1 MGDCAAAAAKAK
13 TSVWWDID
21 RCGVPP
27 SCRDPHRVAHSVIAA
42 LAAAGCTG
50 PVSIFAYGDAA
61 RVAPPV
67 LAALSSTGISL
78 NHVPA
83 GAKDG
88 TDKKMLVDMLFWA
101 FDNPPPGNYLLIS
114 GDQDFS
120 DLLHRLRMKRYG
132 ILLAQPSNVSS
143 RVLAAAAK
151 TVWSWER
158 LVAGESLLVES
169 THTHS
174 VPDYNPKLNSLDVS
188 KCSQNKSLDGSK
200 CLQSKSLDGSKCSNS
215 KVHAVC
221 GNGDSN
227 VKACNQYKVKH
238 LQKYVK
244 KTNAASRFTS
254 NQDQVVL
261 VDGFSDDFAGST
273 GSEQDKSSVSSS
285 SSSSESLEVDLPT
298 LLGTPLAESSAQEP
312 VVSTSSQQVGPLK
325 KFIIG
330 EKPST
335 SAKFVP
341 RKGTVDLGVSKHHH
355 QMFMQSQSSEA
366 KSKLHSN
373 IAEKNATKG
382 NQSKSNPIQRYVK
395 KTNIASSPA
404 SNQLDSDGMPECSTG
419 NTANK
424 LDQLPVLSPP
434 NSESLEE
441 TKVDHSSSLDIFTLS
456 QSSSLAPVLSTH
468 LHQVKAPHELIV
480 GKKPS
485 CTSTGLV
492 SRDGTNDCRVSIG
505 HYHSTFMQSQS
516 SLAQHMLHCNYNM
529 GDDVGKTKET
539 NQHKVTPRQQY
550 IKKTNMVSSSA
561 RNEIDLVKGFSGNSK
576 GSISS
581 NPRKSMLSSS
591 NSESLE
597 EAKVNC
603 STPLKNPPFSLSS
616 VHKPVTPTDL
626 QHVGSEFI
634 FGNNPS
640 LSTECIPKDGIF
652 YFGAT
657 NGHNCPACQQAH
669 SSLLPEIHKSVPPSA
684 AGHSN
689 SVNSDVGSSYP
700 ASPGFNDVPSAQIQT
715 SPSGLTFQNLLD
727 ICSDFSRLTISECPP
742 GTGEKKAP
750 FQGIPSNYTAF
761 SMPNTSGHPRGP
773 HEIGSTFHPGSVI
786 SLHLSH
792 SSARQ
797 SARSPSCNMQNTGN
811 HEEMEGSPPSSSEPK
826 VTIRN
831 ILHALHILKAEKIFP
846 TESNIADC
854 IHYSEMNIS
863 GFDVK
868 KALELAIRH
877 QAVIMKKL
885 VKGMPLFVAKDESIW
900 KCVNV
905 TNSNAK
911 HPKETLDAVHKYIS
925 STDGWSAIK
934 NSQSRYQAA
943 IILKKSCLQQ
953 HALGDVLQILQIV
966 IVRKKWL
973 LPHHSSGWQPV
984 SINTT
989 AVDATAVA
997 VGGARS

>member
-750 FQGIPSNYTAF
+750 FQVLVRVPDLLPATCKTLAI
-761 SMPNTSGHPRGP
+761 MKRW
-773 HEIGSTFHPGSVI
+773 
-786 SLHLSH
+786 
-792 SSARQ
+792 
-797 SARSPSCNMQNTGN
+797 
-811 HEEMEGSPPSSSEPK
+811 K
-826 VTIRN
+826 
-831 ILHALHILKAEKIFP
+831 ALHQAEKIFP

>member
-1 MGDCAAAAAKAK
+1 MSSALGWAANLAQGEAARADGAH
-13 TSVWWDID
+13 
-21 RCGVPP
+21 GGGLVPRLATRGNGG
-27 SCRDPHRVAHSVIAA
+27 SRAA
-42 LAAAGCTG
+42 LAAAGCAG

-143 RVLAAAAK
+143 RVLAAAAR
-151 TVWSWER
+151 TVWSWEK

-169 THTHS
+169 THTHGL
-174 VPDYNPKLNSLDVS
+174 PDCNPKLNSLDVS
-188 KCSQNKSLDGSK
+188 KCSQNKSLDASKCSQNKSLDGSK
-200 CLQSKSLDGSKCSNS
+200 CSQSKSLDGSKCSNS

-227 VKACNQYKVKH
+227 VKACDRYKVKP

-244 KTNAASRFTS
+244 KTNAVSSSTN
-254 NQDQVVL
+254 NQGQVVV
-261 VDGFSDDFAGST
+261 VDGFSDDSAGST

-285 SSSSESLEVDLPT
+285 SSSSESLEVDLPSLLGT
-298 LLGTPLAESSAQEP
+298 TPLADLPSLLGTPPLAQSSAQEP
-312 VVSTSSQQVGPLK
+312 VVSTSSQQVGPLNM
-325 KFIIG
+325 
-330 EKPST
+330 
-335 SAKFVP
+335 
-341 RKGTVDLGVSKHHH
+341 TV
-355 QMFMQSQSSEA
+355 
-366 KSKLHSN
+366 KSKLHSEYD
-373 IAEKNATKG
+373 IAEKNAKKG

-395 KTNIASSPA
+395 KTNITSSPA

-419 NTANK
+419 NTPSK
-424 LDQLPVLSPP
+424 LNQLPFLPPP

-441 TKVDHSSSLDIFTLS
+441 TKVDHSRSLGIFTLP
-456 QSSSLAPVLSTH
+456 QSSSQAPVLSTH
-468 LHQVKAPHELIV
+468 LHKVEEPHELIV
-480 GKKPS
+480 GKQPS
-485 CTSTGLV
+485 CTSTELA
-492 SRDGTNDCRVSIG
+492 SRDGTNDSRVSIG
-505 HYHSTFMQSQS
+505 HYHSTSMQSQS
-516 SLAQHMLHCNYNM
+516 SLAQHTLHCNYNM
-529 GDDVGKTKET
+529 GDKVGKAKAR
-539 NQHKVTPRQQY
+539 NQHKVTQRQQY
-550 IKKTNMVSSSA
+550 IKKANIVSSSA
-561 RNEIDLVKGFSGNSK
+561 HNEIDLVKGFSGNSK
-576 GSISS
+576 GSILSNTSKSVLTSS
-581 NPRKSMLSSS
+581 I
-591 NSESLE
+591 SESLE
-597 EAKVNC
+597 EAKANC

-616 VHKPVTPTDL
+616 VNKPVTPTDL
-626 QHVGSEFI
+626 QHLGSEFI
-634 FGNNPS
+634 FGSNHS
-640 LSTECIPKDGIF
+640 LSTECMPKDGIF
-652 YFGAT
+652 YFGDI
-657 NGHNCPACQQAH
+657 NGQNSPACQQAH
-669 SSLLPEIHKSVPPSA
+669 SSLLPEIHKSIPPSA

-700 ASPGFNDVPSAQIQT
+700 ASTGFNGVPSAQIQT
-715 SPSGLTFQNLLD
+715 SPSGLTFQNMLD

-742 GTGEKKAP
+742 GTSEKRPP
-750 FQGIPSNYTAF
+750 FQGMPSNYTAF
-761 SMPNTSGHPRGP
+761 GMPNTSGHLRVP
-773 HEIGSTFHPGSVI
+773 HEIGSTFHPGSVV
-786 SLHLSH
+786 SFHPSH

-797 SARSPSCNMQNTGN
+797 CARSPSCNMQNTGD
-811 HEEMEGSPPSSSEPK
+811 HGETEGSPPSSSEPE

-854 IHYSEMNIS
+854 IRYSEMNIS

-885 VKGMPLFVAKDESIW
+885 VNDMPLFVAKDESIW

-911 HPKETLDAVHKYIS
+911 HSKETLDAVHKYIS
-925 STDGWSAIK
+925 STDGWSAMK

-943 IILKKSCLQQ
+943 TILKKSCLQQ
-953 HALGDVLQILQIV
+953 HALGDVLQILQII

-973 LPHHSSGWQPV
+973 LPHSSGWQPL

-989 AVDATAVA
+989 VVDATAVA
-997 VGGARS
+997 VGEARS